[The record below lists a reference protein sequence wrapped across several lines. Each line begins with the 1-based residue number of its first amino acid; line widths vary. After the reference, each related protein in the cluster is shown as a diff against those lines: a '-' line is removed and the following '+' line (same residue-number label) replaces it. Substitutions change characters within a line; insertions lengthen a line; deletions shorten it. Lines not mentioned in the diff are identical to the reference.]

1 MMRGTPA
8 IYFKSLNRPFTVLG
22 VDRSLF
28 YLFVGLCLAIAF
40 SARLSITMDIAAGLV
55 FVVLHVIGV
64 LVTRVDTRILA
75 VYRRHI
81 HYQTYYAAQAGIHS
95 RIPLVKPSV
104 PVYQGQ
110 RGLV

>member
-1 MMRGTPA
+1 MRGTPA
-8 IYFKSLNRPFTVLG
+8 VYFKSLNRPFTVLG

-28 YLFVGLCLAIAF
+28 YLFVGLCLAITF
-40 SARLSITMDIAAGLV
+40 SARLSPLMDVVAGLV
-55 FVVLHVIGV
+55 FVVLHAIGV
-64 LVTRVDTRILA
+64 LVTRVDTHILA

-81 HYQTYYAAQAGIHS
+81 HYHKYYAAQVGIHAKV
-95 RIPLVKPSV
+95 PLVKPSV

>member
-1 MMRGTPA
+1 MHGTPV

-28 YLFVGLCLAIAF
+28 YLFVGIGLAIAF
-40 SARLSITMDIAAGLV
+40 SARLALVMDVVAGVV
-55 FVVLHVIGV
+55 FVVLHAMGV
-64 LVTRVDTRILA
+64 LLTRVDANVLA

-81 HYQTYYAAQAGIHS
+81 HYHSYYAAQPTIGS
-95 RIPLVKPSV
+95 FVPLIKPSV

-110 RGLV
+110 RGWV